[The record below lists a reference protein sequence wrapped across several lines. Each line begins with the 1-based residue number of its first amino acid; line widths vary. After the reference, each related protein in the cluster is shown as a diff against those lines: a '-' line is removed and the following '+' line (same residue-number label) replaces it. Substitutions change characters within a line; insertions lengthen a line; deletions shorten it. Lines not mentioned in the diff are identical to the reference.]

1 MTTVSAV
8 TVNCRSR
15 LTPRWPARAARL
27 AKLLARTDASFIGE
41 QENYA
46 TLRPVLTRALA
57 KREPKLRVAG
67 VNRGKVLRYR
77 TDRYRIVTGS
87 VRRYSLGHGK
97 HAVAALFESR
107 AYPGLFIAV
116 CSAHLINGGRANR
129 GKRANEA
136 RVLETYLTRD
146 YAQYTSHLLVL
157 MDNNDA
163 MNLFTDKKPF
173 QLRDAANDLSAGARR
188 NNRFNT
194 YHGFDKKPP
203 TSAHHIDKIMRS
215 KSLRT
220 YSWAI
225 LVEPGPPSQRSSDHY
240 PVLARLQIR
249 SRLS

>member
-27 AKLLARTDASFIGE
+27 SKLLARTDASFIGE

-116 CSAHLINGGRANR
+116 CVVHLINGKSRNRA
-129 GKRANEA
+129 KRVSEA
-136 RVLETYLTRD
+136 RLLERALVRD
-146 YAQYTSHLLVL
+146 YADETPHLVV
-157 MDNNDA
+157 MGDFNDA
-163 MNLFTDKKPF
+163 GDLFANLAPYH
-173 QLRDAANDLSAGARR
+173 LRDAANDLSAGARR

-194 YHGFDKKPP
+194 YHGFAKTPAKN
-203 TSAHHIDKIMRS
+203 AHHVDRILRS
-215 KSLRT
+215 KSLRA

-240 PVLARLQIR
+240 PVLARLQIKG
-249 SRLS
+249 RLS